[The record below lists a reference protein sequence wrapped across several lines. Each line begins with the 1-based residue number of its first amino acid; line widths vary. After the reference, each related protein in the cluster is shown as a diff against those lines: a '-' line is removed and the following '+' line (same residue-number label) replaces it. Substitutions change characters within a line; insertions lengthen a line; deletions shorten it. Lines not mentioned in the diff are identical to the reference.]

1 MSKDRILS
9 GLEKSFN
16 ELDRKFDRI
25 EVAVL
30 GVYVLLGLTVPAI
43 LVYGGFL

>member
-1 MSKDRILS
+1 MSK
-9 GLEKSFN
+9 
-16 ELDRKFDRI
+16 DRKFDRI